1 MDPRAITK
9 LDRPLAG
16 ALRAV
21 PSKSLTHRGLVAAA
35 LADGRS
41 VIRNPLDA
49 DDTRV
54 TLKGLQALGLRV
66 ECSAN
71 AWAVQGCGPSLPGGG
86 SLQLADSGTS
96 MRFLVALA
104 ALGQA
109 PSTLD
114 GSPRLRERPVDELVH
129 ALGQLGGR
137 VEATP
142 GGGGLPVRSGG
153 TPLAGGSV
161 SVPAGRSSQF
171 ASALLLIGS
180 RLGRGLDLTL
190 EPPAVS
196 LPYIELTVGVL
207 EAFGVGVERPEPLR
221 WRVSPGTYAA
231 RDFRVE
237 GDHSSASYFL
247 AAAAIVGGRVR
258 MEALVPHSTQ
268 ADARLGRLMAD
279 AGCDVAT
286 GEEWVEVRGGRP
298 YRGFDLDMGAA
309 PDLVP
314 TVAVLAMFSDG
325 PSVLRGIEHLRIKES
340 DRLETVAS
348 NLRRLG
354 CDARAIGDR
363 LEIRPDRSGYRGALI
378 ETASDH
384 RMAMAFAVAGLAIEG
399 VVIDDPGCVSK
410 SNAEF
415 WSQLETLAS

>member
-1 MDPRAITK
+1 M
-9 LDRPLAG
+9 
-16 ALRAV
+16 
-21 PSKSLTHRGLVAAA
+21 THRGLVVAA

-54 TLKGLQALGLRV
+54 TLDGLKALGLRT
-66 ECSAN
+66 ECSED
-71 AWAVQGCGPSLPGGG
+71 AWIVEGCGRDLPGGG
-86 SLQLADSGTS
+86 ALQLADSGTS

-104 ALGQA
+104 AMGREI
-109 PSTLD
+109 STLD
-114 GSPRLRERPVDELVH
+114 GSPRLRERPVHELVD
-129 ALGQLGGR
+129 ALRELGGS

-142 GGGGLPVRSGG
+142 GGGGLPVRTGAAR
-153 TPLAGGSV
+153 LAGGRV
-161 SVPAGRSSQF
+161 RVPAGRSSQF

-180 RLGRGLDLTL
+180 RLELGLDLTL

-207 EAFGVGVERPEPLR
+207 EAFGVAIERPEHLR
-221 WRVSPGTYAA
+221 WRVSPGAYPA
-231 RDFRVE
+231 REFRVE

-247 AAAAIVGGRVR
+247 AAAAVVGGRVR
-258 MEALVPHSTQ
+258 MEGLAPDSAQ
-268 ADARLGRLMAD
+268 ADARLGRLLD
-279 AGCDVAT
+279 EAGCEVSA
-286 GEEWVEVRGGRP
+286 GEDWIEVRSRRP

-354 CDARAIGDR
+354 CEAQAVDDR
-363 LEIRPDRSGYRGALI
+363 LEIRPDRSSYRGALI

-384 RMAMAFAVAGLAIEG
+384 RMAMAFAVAGLVIDG
-399 VVIDDPGCVSK
+399 IVIDDPACVSK
-410 SNAEF
+410 SNAGF
-415 WSQLETLAS
+415 WSQLDSLTS